1 MLAAQKGQMQG
12 NRSCDSA
19 DSCFWK
25 KWYCWGV
32 REIKFKGGF
41 DVCNATINPIV
52 DGRSKVIGR
61 SECEVRFVRLRSSV
75 RSVLAAWWWCRDGD
89 RCHAVALLLVRGDC
103 EERGHTNVRA

>member
-1 MLAAQKGQMQG
+1 MQG

-32 REIKFKGGF
+32 GEINLKGGF

-52 DGRSKVIGR
+52 DGRSKVNG
-61 SECEVRFVRLRSSV
+61 
-75 RSVLAAWWWCRDGD
+75 
-89 RCHAVALLLVRGDC
+89 
-103 EERGHTNVRA
+103 